1 MQTMQWTQIPNT
13 GFGKGICEHSLT
25 KVSSKE
31 ILLVGG
37 AQADGVSNKVK
48 LFDAEKGEWRSEA
61 DLPTEVTGP
70 DGGLRLHRS
79 ISVPKGNG
87 VFVFCVGG
95 FVDRR
100 QEKHPDHI
108 AVLDI
113 NCG

>member
-1 MQTMQWTQIPNT
+1 MQWTQIPNT
-13 GFGKGICEHSLT
+13 GFSEGISDHSLT

-37 AQADGVSNKVK
+37 RQAGAVSKKVK

-70 DGGLRLHRS
+70 DGGLRGHRS
-79 ISVPKGNG
+79 ISVPKENG

-95 FVDRR
+95 HVDCRDI
-100 QEKHPDHI
+100 EHPDHI